1 MKDSIEM
8 QEFFNYFKSY
18 IKRTRILEISESTI
32 AKCLR
37 YYGCEED
44 FSMENEIDK
53 KCTQA
58 KEYAKLK
65 DINVISKEQGHSPRK
80 FSHIAFNLYGPED
93 YTKITKLYIPINYK
107 KTPEVLDQIY
117 LYLID
122 NNIRC
127 ETKISSNDRSDNFVV
142 RLYDIKDVEP
152 FLQFCASNPI
162 IKDNLKKTNPF
173 IATKNNI
180 GVVQDGYIKD
190 SFNGGLSSTLTSFIN
205 SCNKFGELENMNI
218 EYFLEFLIEVMN
230 EEPDENLK
238 FNYLCIYNSINAI
251 KMGLDPA
258 HEIKNSIQMNPYGF

>member
-18 IKRTRILEISESTI
+18 IKINRILEISESTI
-32 AKCLR
+32 TKCLR
-37 YYGCEED
+37 YYGCKED
-44 FSMENEIDK
+44 FSMEEEIDK
-53 KCTQA
+53 KCAQA
-58 KEYAKLK
+58 KEYASLK
-65 DINVISKEQGHSPRK
+65 DINVISREQAHSPRK
-80 FSHIAFNLYGPED
+80 LSHIAFNLYGPED
-93 YTKITKLYIPINYK
+93 YTKITKLYISINYK

-152 FLQFCASNPI
+152 FLQFCDSNEI
-162 IKDNLKKTNPF
+162 IKNNLKKINPF

-190 SFNGGLSSTLTSFIN
+190 SFNGGLASALTSFIN
-205 SCNKFGELENMNI
+205 ACNKFDELENMNI
-218 EYFLEFLIEVMN
+218 EYFLEFLMEVIDK
-230 EEPDENLK
+230 ESDENLK

-251 KMGLDPA
+251 KMGLDPVN
-258 HEIKNSIQMNPYGF
+258 EIKNNIGMNTYNF